1 MVEFKA
7 LAPQFVVPDVKKA
20 AEYYR
25 DVFGFE
31 ILGTY
36 LDPPVYAIVR
46 RGGAEIHFGRAD
58 EPVPFTNST
67 VRRDGLDAY
76 VFVDDCDALYREL
89 RNRGAIITQSPID
102 RSYGRREIVVR
113 DCFGFRIAFGA

>member
-1 MVEFKA
+1 MVEFRTI
-7 LAPQFVVPDVKKA
+7 APQFVVPDVKNA

-25 DVFGFE
+25 DVLGFE
-31 ILGTY
+31 ILGY
-36 LDPPVYAIVR
+36 FLDPPVYAIVR

-58 EPVPFTNST
+58 EPAPFTNSA

-76 VFVDDCDALYREL
+76 VFIDDCDALYREYKG
-89 RNRGAIITQSPID
+89 RGAIITQTPID
-102 RSYGRREIVVR
+102 RAYGRREMVIR